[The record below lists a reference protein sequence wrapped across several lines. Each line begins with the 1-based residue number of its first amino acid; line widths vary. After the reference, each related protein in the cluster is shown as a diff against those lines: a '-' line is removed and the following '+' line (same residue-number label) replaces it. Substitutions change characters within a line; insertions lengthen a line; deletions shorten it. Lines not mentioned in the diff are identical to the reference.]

1 MVVGY
6 SKKASKIYRVDRT
19 EKIEGGKK
27 TLLSIIMVSIAFLFP
42 GALTFYAIRDIE
54 TAASDFTGL
63 GVVAIPAIVIYATLH
78 G

>member
-1 MVVGY
+1 MIVARKHQKFTGWIGL
-6 SKKASKIYRVDRT
+6 KKIG
-19 EKIEGGKK
+19 GGKK

-42 GALTFYAIRDIE
+42 GALTLYAIRDIE

-63 GVVAIPAIVIYATLH
+63 GVAAIPAIVIYATLH